1 MPDTPRTVASREMLD
16 DPRFH
21 GSMCDMAAY
30 CSCGMTQNLAN
41 VEREAI
47 GALTEPVRRALSYL
61 PEGEVKNDL
70 DAILG
75 ESRGA

>member
-1 MPDTPRTVASREMLD
+1 MPDTPRTLASREMLD
-16 DPRFH
+16 DSRFH

-41 VEREAI
+41 VEREATD
-47 GALTEPVRRALSYL
+47 ALMRAARRTLSYL

-70 DAILG
+70 LTILG
-75 ESRGA
+75 EPHDA